1 MDIVLDIGHL
11 QVIQTYYPFLLELT
25 VTTVS
30 DEYDDRFESR
40 LKQTT
45 YTQDIWFAA
54 FKLLSGKALILQ
66 ELILYHR
73 LADSFPARR

>member
-1 MDIVLDIGHL
+1 MDIVLDIDHL

-40 LKQTT
+40 FKQTT
-45 YTQDIWFAA
+45 CNQDI
-54 FKLLSGKALILQ
+54 
-66 ELILYHR
+66 
-73 LADSFPARR
+73 

>member
-40 LKQTT
+40 LKQTIC
-45 YTQDIWFAA
+45 TQDTWFEALM
-54 FKLLSGKALILQ
+54 LLSSKALILQ
-66 ELILYHR
+66 ELIH
-73 LADSFPARR
+73 SN